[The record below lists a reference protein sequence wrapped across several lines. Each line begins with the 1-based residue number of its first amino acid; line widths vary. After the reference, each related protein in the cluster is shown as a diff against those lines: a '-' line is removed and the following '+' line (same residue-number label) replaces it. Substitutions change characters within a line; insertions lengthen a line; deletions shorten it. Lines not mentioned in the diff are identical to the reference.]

1 MTHHF
6 RLLKRSYSNSASWQV
21 IQQSLGQQVS
31 MPMAQVV
38 ARFTRVFV
46 GEIVE
51 KGDSP
56 SSFCD
61 ISNVVNRFI
70 TRFTARVVQAR
81 RGEKRLCPLTT
92 YARRTGCT
100 SRRRG
105 VLAPLGHYVGVHAIS
120 TYGHEALRIAHCS
133 LLQNRQSAPPGPNSS
148 ALYKLLHSPLTL
160 RFASADF
167 FHSVQC

>member
-31 MPMAQVV
+31 MPVAQVV
-38 ARFTRVFV
+38 AQVVAGFTRVFV

-56 SSFCD
+56 SSFCN
-61 ISNVVNRFI
+61 ISNVVDRFL
-70 TRFTARVVQAR
+70 TRFTARAVQAR

-105 VLAPLGHYVGVHAIS
+105 VLAPLGHYVGGDCSCDKHVWPRSPSYCPLQPAAEPSVCS
-120 TYGHEALRIAHCS
+120 TWSKFVGTVQTPALPSHLALR
-133 LLQNRQSAPPGPNSS
+133 
-148 ALYKLLHSPLTL
+148 
-160 RFASADF
+160 
-167 FHSVQC
+167 